1 MSRKGGCRMTRH
13 DHHHHHHHH
22 YYHQAGQPNGEA
34 SPNPHR
40 LYRGPDRI
48 LGGVCAGV
56 AAYFGWRKVF
66 VRLFAIM
73 GLFAFP
79 PAFFLTYLLAWWFLP
94 ARPDGRL
101 YATAAEER
109 FWRNVSTRPRVTLS
123 ELRHRFRALEG
134 RIADMERTVTSDEF
148 QLGRKFRDLEG

>member
-1 MSRKGGCRMTRH
+1 MTKH
-13 DHHHHHHHH
+13 DHHHHHHH
-22 YYHQAGQPNGEA
+22 YHQGAGQTNGEP

-40 LYRGPDRI
+40 LYRSPDRI
-48 LGGVCAGV
+48 LGGVCAGI
-56 AAYFGWRKVF
+56 AAYFGWRTGF
-66 VRLFAIM
+66 VRLFVII
-73 GLFAFP
+73 GLLTFT
-79 PAFFLTYLLAWWFLP
+79 PATVFTYLIAWWFLP

-134 RIADMERTVTSDEF
+134 RIADMERVATSEEF
-148 QLGRKFRDLEG
+148 QLRRKFRDLEG